1 LAGCYAFAL
10 ATGHAFC
17 DGNKRTSM
25 VAILTFL
32 MRNGA
37 VLLANEQELLETWER
52 LGARRMTEADIS
64 AWIRGRLTK
73 LE

>member
-25 VAILTFL
+25 VATLTFL

-37 VLLANEQELLETWER
+37 VLLANEQELLETYASA
-52 LGARRMTEADIS
+52 LAR
-64 AWIRGRLTK
+64 
-73 LE
+73 